1 MGFYLMGIIDRYI
14 AREIIISWLTVLFVL
29 VVIVLSTEVVH
40 LLSWITQGFIPVS
53 AFLAYLLNSLFDF
66 IIVLIPLSLLLGI
79 LIGFGRLYKDSEM
92 VAIMSAGVGPLQW
105 YRPLM
110 SVVIP
115 VTLLLFVLSLY
126 VKPLID
132 HHREQITAGVNSRA
146 KVDSLLI
153 GQFNRAGKN
162 GAVLFLESK
171 DRKAGQINNV
181 FFHEFRDNQNHID
194 IAASSSGYFDKKG
207 QRYMVMHNGV
217 HYAGN
222 PGEANMTI
230 IKYKDY
236 GIHITKKVVMVHNSV
251 SSRSTWA
258 IWHSNALIDKAEL
271 QWRLSLPIATLIVS
285 FIALPLSRT
294 NPRSGRY
301 AKLILALF
309 LYLVY
314 SNLIRV
320 SYTWISQGRISPWI
334 GTWWVHLLALGLLVA
349 ILKHSGYLYWNK
361 RKNSHGA

>member
-194 IAASSSGYFDKKG
+194 IAASSSGYFD
-207 QRYMVMHNGV
+207 
-217 HYAGN
+217 
-222 PGEANMTI
+222 
-230 IKYKDY
+230 
-236 GIHITKKVVMVHNSV
+236 
-251 SSRSTWA
+251 
-258 IWHSNALIDKAEL
+258 
-271 QWRLSLPIATLIVS
+271 
-285 FIALPLSRT
+285 
-294 NPRSGRY
+294 
-301 AKLILALF
+301 
-309 LYLVY
+309 
-314 SNLIRV
+314 
-320 SYTWISQGRISPWI
+320 
-334 GTWWVHLLALGLLVA
+334 
-349 ILKHSGYLYWNK
+349 
-361 RKNSHGA
+361 